1 MLVKKYSNDNKSK
14 LRVHRKVTCN
24 CLLPTDWVTFMRCSK
39 IKAELFSL
47 ISNAAVKETQD
58 KVVVPGLEILSMISC
73 SMEEADER
81 IFVHVKHAS

>member
-1 MLVKKYSNDNKSK
+1 MLVKKYINDNKSK

-24 CLLPTDWVTFMRCSK
+24 CLLPTDWVTFMNAAK
-39 IKAELFSL
+39 IRLNCSL

-58 KVVVPGLEILSMISC
+58 KVVVPGLEILSMISS

-81 IFVHVKHAS
+81 IFVHVKHAL